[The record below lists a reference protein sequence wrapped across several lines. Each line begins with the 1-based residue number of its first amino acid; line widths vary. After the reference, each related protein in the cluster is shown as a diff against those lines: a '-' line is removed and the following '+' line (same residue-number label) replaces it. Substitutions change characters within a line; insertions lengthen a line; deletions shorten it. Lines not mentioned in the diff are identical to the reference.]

1 MLQRLYIVSIFIVCI
16 VNIRFRVVFIQC
28 FRIGPVES
36 LSGVTV
42 DKFEDLGSKGSA
54 YFSHQLCMG
63 FHVVDPA
70 LEQITY
76 CRPNH

>member
-1 MLQRLYIVSIFIVCI
+1 MHCNIVSIFIVCV
-16 VNIRFRVVFIQC
+16 VNIRFRVPVVFVQC

-36 LSGVTV
+36 QSGVTV

-54 YFSHQLCMG
+54 YFSRQLCRG

-76 CRPNH
+76 CRSNH